1 MLELK
6 DNTLQRILPSSI
18 SGDATVKDIVQ
29 AISGRLAQLGEQAE
43 LVLILPRLKKLPEEI
58 VDELAWQYHV
68 DFYDVAANI
77 TKKRELVRKAIA
89 RHRYKGTPAAVEEVC
104 SAAFD
109 SAEVLE
115 WYDYGG
121 EPYHFRVRMV
131 QESIPDEAVMAEMVK
146 AVNSAKNVRSWLD
159 GLTFYYQPKGTVYVA
174 GAVCQHKKYFSRY
187 KEVSG
192 YVVHR
197 LRRAAQKQDN
207 ADAWRQRHP
216 EAQAV

>member
-6 DNTLQRILPSSI
+6 DNALQHILPSSI

-68 DFYDVAANI
+68 DFYDVTAGL

-146 AVNSAKNVRSWLD
+146 AVNSAKTS
-159 GLTFYYQPKGTVYVA
+159 GA
-174 GAVCQHKKYFSRY
+174 GWMA
-187 KEVSG
+187 
-192 YVVHR
+192 
-197 LRRAAQKQDN
+197 
-207 ADAWRQRHP
+207 
-216 EAQAV
+216 

>member
-6 DNTLQRILPSSI
+6 DNALQRILPSSI

-43 LVLILPRLKKLPEEI
+43 LVLILPRLKKLSEEI

-68 DFYDVAANI
+68 DFYDVSADI

-109 SAEVLE
+109 TAEVLE
-115 WYDYGG
+115 WYEYGG
-121 EPYHFRVRMV
+121 KPYHFKVRMV

-146 AVNSAKNVRSWLD
+146 AINSAKNIRSWLD
-159 GLTFYYQPKGTVYVA
+159 SMTFYYRPEGKIYTA
-174 GAVCQHKKYFSRY
+174 GVLCQHKKLFFR
-187 KEVSG
+187 V
-192 YVVHR
+192 
-197 LRRAAQKQDN
+197 
-207 ADAWRQRHP
+207 
-216 EAQAV
+216 

>member
-6 DNTLQRILPSSI
+6 DNALQRILPSSI
-18 SGDATVKDIVQ
+18 SGDATIKDIVQ

-68 DFYDVAANI
+68 DFYDVAADI
-77 TKKRELVRKAIA
+77 AKKQELVRKAIA

-109 SAEVLE
+109 TAEVLE
-115 WYDYGG
+115 WYEYGG
-121 EPYHFRVRMV
+121 KPYHFKVRMV

-146 AVNSAKNVRSWLD
+146 AINSAKNIRSWLD
-159 GLTFYYQPKGTVYVA
+159 SMTFYY
-174 GAVCQHKKYFSRY
+174 R
-187 KEVSG
+187 
-192 YVVHR
+192 
-197 LRRAAQKQDN
+197 
-207 ADAWRQRHP
+207 P
-216 EAQAV
+216 EG

>member
-6 DNTLQRILPSSI
+6 DNALQRILPSSI

-29 AISGRLAQLGEQAE
+29 AISSRLTQLGEKAE

-68 DFYDVAANI
+68 DFYDVAADI
-77 TKKRELVRKAIA
+77 IKKRELVRKAIA

-109 SAEVLE
+109 TAEVVE
-115 WYDYGG
+115 WYEYGG

-131 QESIPDEAVMAEMVK
+131 QESIPDETAMAEMVK
-146 AVNSAKNVRSWLD
+146 AVNSAKNTRSWLD
-159 GLTFYYQPKGTVYVA
+159 SLVFCYRPKGTVCVA
-174 GAVCQHKKYFSRY
+174 GAVCQHKKIFFRM
-187 KEVSG
+187 
-192 YVVHR
+192 
-197 LRRAAQKQDN
+197 
-207 ADAWRQRHP
+207 
-216 EAQAV
+216 

>member
-6 DNTLQRILPSSI
+6 DNALQRILPSSI

-68 DFYDVAANI
+68 DFYDVSADIA
-77 TKKRELVRKAIA
+77 KKQELVRKAIA

-109 SAEVLE
+109 TAEVLE
-115 WYDYGG
+115 WYEYGG
-121 EPYHFRVRMV
+121 KPYHFKVRMV
-131 QESIPDEAVMAEMVK
+131 QESIPDEAAMAEMVK
-146 AVNSAKNVRSWLD
+146 AINSAKNIRSWLD
-159 GLTFYYQPKGTVYVA
+159 SMTFYYRPKGKIYTVGVL
-174 GAVCQHKKYFSRY
+174 CQHKKLFFRI
-187 KEVSG
+187 
-192 YVVHR
+192 
-197 LRRAAQKQDN
+197 
-207 ADAWRQRHP
+207 
-216 EAQAV
+216 